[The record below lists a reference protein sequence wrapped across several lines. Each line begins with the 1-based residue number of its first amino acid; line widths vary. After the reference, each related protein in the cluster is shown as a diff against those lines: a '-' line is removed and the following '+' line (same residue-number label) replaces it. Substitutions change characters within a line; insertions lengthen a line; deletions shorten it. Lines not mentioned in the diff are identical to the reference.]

1 MNILSLDPRVNRMEL
16 DENKNPY
23 VENVVAKQENWH
35 TYEVF
40 HQKRK
45 GMQHIHV
52 GIVHAPSS
60 ELALSFAKEQ
70 YARRGETAN
79 LWVVKSTDIVASDY
93 ADTDIFSTTPEKT
106 FREASG
112 YKVMDKINAY
122 KKSQKES

>member
-1 MNILSLDPRVNRMEL
+1 MNIESLDPRVARMEI
-16 DENKNPY
+16 DENENPY
-23 VENVVAKQENWH
+23 VSGLVSEKENWH

-52 GIVHAPSS
+52 GIVHAPEK
-60 ELALSFAKEQ
+60 ELALSFAIDQ

-79 LWVVKSTDIVASDY
+79 LWVVKSVDIIATDY
-93 ADTDIFSTTPEKT
+93 ADSDIFVTVPEKT
-106 FREASG
+106 YREAGG

-122 KKSQKES
+122 KKSSKK